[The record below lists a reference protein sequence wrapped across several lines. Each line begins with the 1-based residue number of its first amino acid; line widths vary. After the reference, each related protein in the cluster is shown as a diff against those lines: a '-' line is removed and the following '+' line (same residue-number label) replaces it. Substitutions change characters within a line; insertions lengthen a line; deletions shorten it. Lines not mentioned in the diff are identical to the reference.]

1 IAVEV
6 AYDRRQGSD
15 KRGAGTSHR
24 VDGLKAAIAVA
35 QQDAGKIESSRGVRV
50 ESGDDQVKVTV
61 MIEVADGHR
70 IAADV
75 GAKWGAG
82 AKLERPVGTAEK
94 HLHASS
100 SDVGDI
106 EVAVAVEVSEKRGRR
121 NHAAEVRLNLDG
133 KRAVAVA
140 YHQVYE
146 GSIRP
151 FRSRGN
157 QIEFSI

>member
-1 IAVEV
+1 
-6 AYDRRQGSD
+6 
-15 KRGAGTSHR
+15 
-24 VDGLKAAIAVA
+24 
-35 QQDAGKIESSRGVRV
+35 
-50 ESGDDQVKVTV
+50 
-61 MIEVADGHR
+61 MIEVADRHR

-75 GAKWGAG
+75 GAKWRAG
-82 AKLERPVGTAEK
+82 AKLKRPVGTAEK

-100 SDVGDI
+100 GDVGDI
-106 EVAVAVEVSEKRGRR
+106 EVAVAIEVSENRGRR

-157 QIEFSI
+157 QIEFSILINVQDMNASRICTGRSGAAQRNLEGAIAISADH